1 VHDKAAYQYGDWLI
15 ASPERKGRL
24 KGTRSSSSTDTG
36 GSDSKEPDKSLVQ
49 KKSNEPKSG
58 DSNQYGPASVNAESR
73 NDGKYPLQRDS
84 DQSTNIRGDNRMALA
99 LVPNTEQMRGILDNS
114 RITVGVLSTIDVHKK
129 ELERDEQP
137 EGRGQKWLRKEN
149 DHGGA
154 DDIEMKAAGSLEE
167 FRREQ

>member
-1 VHDKAAYQYGDWLI
+1 M
-15 ASPERKGRL
+15 
-24 KGTRSSSSTDTG
+24 
-36 GSDSKEPDKSLVQ
+36 VQ

-84 DQSTNIRGDNRMALA
+84 DQSTNIRDDNRMALA

-114 RITVGVLSTIDVHKK
+114 TITVGVLPTIDVHKK
-129 ELERDEQP
+129 ELERDEQQ
-137 EGRGQKWLRKEN
+137 EGRGQKRLRKEN

-167 FRREQ
+167 FRREQCKP

>member
-1 VHDKAAYQYGDWLI
+1 
-15 ASPERKGRL
+15 
-24 KGTRSSSSTDTG
+24 
-36 GSDSKEPDKSLVQ
+36 
-49 KKSNEPKSG
+49 
-58 DSNQYGPASVNAESR
+58 
-73 NDGKYPLQRDS
+73 
-84 DQSTNIRGDNRMALA
+84 MALA

-137 EGRGQKWLRKEN
+137 EGRGQKRLRKEN

-167 FRREQ
+167 FHREQ